1 MIPKSDELAVESG
14 KLKKGAPRK
23 HERERCVM
31 SYEYLPNANVFA
43 SMRDNLNNT
52 HGRDE
57 CSASVRVVQ
66 LERTHA
72 SLFSFV
78 GCLVE
83 Y

>member
-1 MIPKSDELAVESG
+1 
-14 KLKKGAPRK
+14 
-23 HERERCVM
+23 M